1 MDAEP
6 PDVAWV
12 AVPSLVSM
20 TGNEARSAGHHGGVV
35 VTSAGSTRDDVDAL
49 PWRTMDA

>member
-20 TGNEARSAGHHGGVV
+20 TVNEARVRATSGVV
-35 VTSAGSTRDDVDAL
+35 VTSAGSTRDYVDAL
-49 PWRTMDA
+49 PWRTIDV